1 MRTSNL
7 SLLNYLEYTILNR
20 SMGYTYMRCTYRVGS
35 MDVQGTRVSARVYL
49 KIVQTIAFWSNSSGK
64 EKKWELSDLS
74 NRNVSNVAR
83 KKVSCKSGAYVYPII
98 LHSFLLMDL
107 ANSMY
112 LECCHSIIVVIFCT
126 YMSLSEAQRP

>member
-49 KIVQTIAFWSNSSGK
+49 KIVQMIAFWSNSSGE

-83 KKVSCKSGAYVYPII
+83 KKC
-98 LHSFLLMDL
+98 L
-107 ANSMY
+107 ANQVPMFTRS
-112 LECCHSIIVVIFCT
+112 FCT
-126 YMSLSEAQRP
+126 VFY

>member
-1 MRTSNL
+1 
-7 SLLNYLEYTILNR
+7 
-20 SMGYTYMRCTYRVGS
+20 MRCTYRVGS

-83 KKVSCKSGAYVYPII
+83 KKKC
-98 LHSFLLMDL
+98 L
-107 ANSMY
+107 ANQVPMFTRS
-112 LECCHSIIVVIFCT
+112 FCT
-126 YMSLSEAQRP
+126 VFY